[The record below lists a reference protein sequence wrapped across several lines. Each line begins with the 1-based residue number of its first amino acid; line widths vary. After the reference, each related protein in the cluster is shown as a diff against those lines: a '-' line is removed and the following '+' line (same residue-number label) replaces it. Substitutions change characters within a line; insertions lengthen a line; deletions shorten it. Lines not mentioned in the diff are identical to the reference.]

1 MQVLNCRIAWLA
13 LHAVVC
19 SKADPN
25 FDTCQHSRVRLHCL
39 RVMALQLQVLHAW
52 QACEANSGEF

>member
-39 RVMALQLQVLHAW
+39 RVLALQLQVLHGLA
-52 QACEANSGEF
+52 SM